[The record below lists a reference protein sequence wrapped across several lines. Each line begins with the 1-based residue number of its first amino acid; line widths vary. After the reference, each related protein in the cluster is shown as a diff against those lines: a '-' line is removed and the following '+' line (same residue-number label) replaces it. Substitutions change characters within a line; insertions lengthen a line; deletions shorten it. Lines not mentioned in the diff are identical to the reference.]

1 MKKFIFYFFIWVFS
15 FISIWFVASQDVKWD
30 ANPIDLID
38 NLKDNNIQN
47 SAIGSSG
54 DYSKWNDKKWNGI
67 KWTLDILSKELTP
80 YLKWIIFVSLV
91 IGTILIMI
99 NGIELMKN
107 ASTGKEWEIWKIK
120 TRMINIVIWVSIVV
134 GFTIIVKIFVS
145 VINSI
150 FK

>member
-15 FISIWFVASQDVKWD
+15 FISIWFVASKDVEWKD
-30 ANPIDLID
+30 NPIDLID
-38 NLKDNNIQN
+38 NLKDNNIQ
-47 SAIGSSG
+47 SGAIGKSSE
-54 DYSKWNDKKWNGI
+54 YSQWNGI